1 MDPRDP
7 KRSKACRQLSA
18 QVFNSRGSCIKG
30 EWKISGSRRRRSG
43 QKRESSLKTFATFTS
58 PLNKLL
64 TMRPSK
70 RQEDGI
76 KATDADWFLHK
87 MKRTTAVPFQL
98 QANRE
103 AFRRKNELPITRR
116 LDEAMRVE
124 KIILW
129 MDFLLLI
136 ILYSILLRSMYKIE
150 ESILYV
156 KIRR

>member
-70 RQEDGI
+70 RREDGI
-76 KATDADWFLHK
+76 KATDADRFP
-87 MKRTTAVPFQL
+87 RNETDDGRAVPITGKSRGVSNEERA
-98 QANRE
+98 ANYGDS
-103 AFRRKNELPITRR
+103 TRR
-116 LDEAMRVE
+116 W

-129 MDFLLLI
+129 MDVDFLQLI
-136 ILYSILLRSMYKIE
+136 ILYSNLVEK
-150 ESILYV
+150 YV
-156 KIRR
+156 